1 MGRINS
7 GINATSGGAPLGSA
21 VYFVCRH
28 MLYGHCYLPIHF
40 PLLDAQ
46 NKQILTPPPV
56 GAASP
61 PDSGWGLRH
70 TLPPRTAASA
80 VAMLAGYHAR
90 PRPGSQVV

>member
-70 TLPPRTAASA
+70 TLPPPE
-80 VAMLAGYHAR
+80 R
-90 PRPGSQVV
+90 PHPQSPCSQGITRDPAPAPR